1 MNSNKWYLDFVPM
14 LGENKY
20 SLANILVNIFQ
31 PGENSDEQK
40 EKVKEV

>member
-1 MNSNKWYLDFVPM
+1 MNKWYLDFVPM

-20 SLANILVNIFQ
+20 SLASILANMFQ
-31 PGENSDEQK
+31 AGENNDEQK